1 MSYTVNIPKIYNL
14 YDQII
19 LGTSVKF
26 PIEAKD
32 LKNLQGKKL
41 GDTLRELKDL
51 WIKSEFTL
59 SKKDLL
65 KNR

>member
-1 MSYTVNIPKIYNL
+1 L
-14 YDQII
+14 YEQII

-41 GDTLRELKDL
+41 GDALRELKDL